1 MNVMIVDDSSVM
13 RKILTRTLRQS
24 DLVVDE
30 ILEASNGEEALEKLK
45 QQPVELVLCDV
56 NMPKLNGLQFVQT
69 VKKEN
74 ISPAT
79 KIVMVTSEGGLDTVN
94 EAVENGAKG
103 FIIKP
108 FSADDFKKK
117 IEHLCA
123 A

>member
-24 DLVVDE
+24 DLKVDE

-45 QQPVELVLCDV
+45 DQSIELVLCDV
-56 NMPKLNGLQFVQT
+56 NMPKLNGLEFVQI
-69 VKKEN
+69 VKKNN
-74 ISPAT
+74 ISPNT
-79 KIVMVTSEGGLDTVN
+79 KIVMVTSEGGLDVVN
-94 EAVENGAKG
+94 KAVERGAKG
-103 FIIKP
+103 YIIKP

>member
-13 RKILTRTLRQS
+13 RKILTRTLRKS
-24 DLVVDE
+24 DLEVDE
-30 ILEASNGEEALEKLK
+30 IFEASNGEEALEKLK
-45 QQPVELVLCDV
+45 EESIELVLCDV
-56 NMPKLNGLQFVQT
+56 NMPILDGLEFVQI
-69 VKKEN
+69 VKNNN
-74 ISPAT
+74 ISPNT
-79 KIVMVTSEGGLDTVN
+79 RIIMVTSEGGLDVVN
-94 EAVENGAKG
+94 KAVESGASG